1 MIWIVLII
9 LLFLSAVV
17 SAAETALF
25 NLSPRMLREFDRA
38 GGLHRRAVVLMRSP
52 HKLLMTVLLTN
63 TICNLAYYVVS
74 IVALEQIGRSFPGVA
89 AAAGVMVLLSVI
101 VVGELLPKGIALANA
116 RRLAPLAAGFLSILQ
131 LALRPILWLLSTL
144 LVNPITR
151 LISPAESPSPT
162 VTTEELRLLVEHS
175 ARHGHLDSA
184 ENEMLQ
190 AIVSLNE
197 ASVRDIMTPRVD
209 IEWIALNEA
218 PEKVRAMTTASK
230 KRVFPACGKDLD
242 DVRGLLHA
250 RDVLLSPDTP
260 WRNLLRPVQFVP
272 EQINL
277 AQLMR
282 HFREQRSHFAIVVDE
297 YGGTAGLVTSE
308 DAVEWIVGDL
318 PDEDAALRL
327 PPTER
332 VDENTYLL
340 AGDLSVREWA
350 DRFGVKEIDT
360 EIDTLGGLILS
371 RLGRLPQ
378 VGDRITLRNLTLTVE
393 NMNRRRIE
401 RVRLHRIP
409 SDRSSAEGAT
419 YDA

>member
-1 MIWIVLII
+1 MIWISLLL

-25 NLSPRMLREFDRA
+25 NLSPKMLREFHRA
-38 GGLHRRAVVLMRSP
+38 GGLHRRAVLLIRDP
-52 HKLLMTVLLTN
+52 HKLLMTVLLAN
-63 TICNLAYYVVS
+63 TICNLAFYVVS
-74 IVALEQIGRSFPGVA
+74 FVALEKMGRRFPGLA
-89 AAAGVMVLLSVI
+89 AAAGVAVLLSVI
-101 VVGELLPKGIALANA
+101 VIGELLPKGIALANA
-116 RRLAPLAAGFLSILQ
+116 RRIAPASAGMLWTLQ
-131 LALRPILWLLSTL
+131 LAFRPVLWLLSTL

-151 LISPAESPSPT
+151 LVSPAALPSPT

-190 AIVSLNE
+190 AIVGLNE

-209 IEWIALNEA
+209 IEWIALSEQ
-218 PEKVRAMTTASK
+218 PEKVRAMTKASK

-277 AQLMR
+277 SQLMR

-318 PDEDAALRL
+318 PDEDAALHA
-327 PPTER
+327 PTSER

-340 AGDLSVREWA
+340 AGDLNVREWA
-350 DRFGVKEIDT
+350 DRFGVQEIDA

-378 VGDRITLRNLTLTVE
+378 VGDRIKLRNLTLTVDK
-393 NMNRRRIE
+393 MNRRRIE
-401 RVRLHRIP
+401 RVRLHRATEEAV
-409 SDRSSAEGAT
+409 DMGAHL
-419 YDA
+419 